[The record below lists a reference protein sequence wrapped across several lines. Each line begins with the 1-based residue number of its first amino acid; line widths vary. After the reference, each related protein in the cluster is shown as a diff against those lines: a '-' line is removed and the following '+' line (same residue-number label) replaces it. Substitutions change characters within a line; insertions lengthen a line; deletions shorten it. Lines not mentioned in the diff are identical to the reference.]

1 MAVSRKRLSN
11 NPAATVVAAC
21 LARHVAPHSRLTLA
35 LSGGLDSV
43 SLLHLLLTHRAT
55 HPFQLD
61 AVHVHHGLSIH
72 ADAWATF
79 CVELCAAQ
87 DVELHVHRVQVARDD
102 PAGIEAAARR
112 ARQQIFAALK
122 SDFLLTA
129 HHQDDQAETLL
140 IQLLRGA
147 GPKGLAAMPAIQ
159 LGHQGTPTHLR
170 PLLGVTRHDLHTYAH
185 AHALR
190 WVEDDSNTDLRY
202 RRNALRLEGLP
213 WFNAHFPGA
222 TATLARAA
230 TLQAEAS
237 SLLDELA
244 QQDAATTIQDAQLDC
259 AALAPLSDARA
270 RNLLRHFIEQQS
282 PLFAPPNGH
291 ALPSARRLNEIL
303 HQLRD
308 ARHDAQVCLS
318 LGYADLVRFRGHAR
332 LVAPSPGDAAPLCW
346 QGETQL
352 YLPAAQTTV
361 VFETTTGSGLKRTL
375 LDAGRVTLG
384 VRQGGERLRLH
395 PGGPHRSLKNLLQEH
410 GIPPWQRARLPLMWL
425 DDRLVWAA
433 GIGLDVDTL
442 AGAGEAG
449 VMPRLV

>member
-1 MAVSRKRLSN
+1 MAASRKRLSN
-11 NPAATVVAAC
+11 NPAVAALAAS

-43 SLLHLLLTHRAT
+43 ALLHLLLAHRDT

-61 AVHVHHGLSIH
+61 AVHVHHGLSAH
-72 ADAWATF
+72 ADHWADF
-79 CVELCAAQ
+79 CVEICAAQ
-87 DVELHVHRVQVARDD
+87 GVELHVHRVQVARDD
-102 PAGIEAAARR
+102 AAGIEAAARR

-159 LGHQGTPTHLR
+159 HSLNGTPPHLR
-170 PLLGVTRHDLHTYAH
+170 PLLGVTRHDLQAYAE

-202 RRNALRLEGLP
+202 RRNALRMEGLP
-213 WFNAHFPGA
+213 WFNTHFPGA
-222 TATLARAA
+222 TTTLARAA
-230 TLQAEAS
+230 SLQAEAS
-237 SLLDELA
+237 ALLDELA
-244 QQDAATTIQDAQLDC
+244 RHDAATAIQDAQLDC
-259 AALAPLSDARA
+259 AALATLSDARA
-270 RNLLRHFIEQQS
+270 RNLLRYFIEQQS
-282 PLFAPPNGH
+282 PLLAPPNGH

-318 LGYADLVRFRGHAR
+318 LGYADLVRFRGRAR
-332 LVAPSPGDAAPLCW
+332 LVAPSPADATLLHW
-346 QGETQL
+346 QGEAQL
-352 YLPAAQTTV
+352 YLPAAQATV
-361 VFETTTGSGLKRTL
+361 AFDATTGSGLKRTL

-410 GIPPWQRARLPLMWL
+410 GIPPWQRTRLPLLWL
-425 DDRLVWAA
+425 NDRLVWAA